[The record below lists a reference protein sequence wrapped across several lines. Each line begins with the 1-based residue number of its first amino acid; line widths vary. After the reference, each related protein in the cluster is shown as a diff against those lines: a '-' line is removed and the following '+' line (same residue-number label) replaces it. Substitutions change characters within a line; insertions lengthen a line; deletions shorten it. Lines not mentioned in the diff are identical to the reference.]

1 MFGKH
6 TCHRLFKSP
15 LFKIMK
21 TLLPLTI
28 VTLLSTLSTFA
39 ETKIPSVYWQITT
52 AVLAAQE
59 TDREN
64 ATVMGYRSD
73 GSLAVLREGSN
84 DLICLADDPKKKN
97 FSVACYHKSLEPYMT
112 RPRELRKE
120 GKSEKEIF
128 DIREEEIKS
137 GKLEMPERAL
147 LSVLTGKINEETQ
160 EIENRFIRWVFYIP
174 FATPESTGLPLA
186 PQIPGGPWIMN
197 PGTHRAHIMITPP
210 KN

>member
-1 MFGKH
+1 MIRKH
-6 TCHRLFKSP
+6 TCHQRIMSP

-21 TLLPLTI
+21 TLLPLTLI
-28 VTLLSTLSTFA
+28 TLLSTLVSYA
-39 ETKIPSVYWQITT
+39 ETKVPSVYWQITT

-59 TDREN
+59 SDREN

-73 GSLAVLREGSN
+73 GTLAVLREGSN

-97 FSVACYHKSLEPYMT
+97 FSVACYHKSLEPFMA
-112 RPRELRKE
+112 RARALRKE

-128 DIREEEIKS
+128 DIREEEIKA

-147 LSVLTGKINEETQ
+147 LAVLTGKVNEETK
-160 EIENRFIRWVFYIP
+160 EIENKFLRWVFYIP
-174 FATPESTGLPLA
+174 FATPETTGLPLA

-210 KN
+210 KK

>member
-1 MFGKH
+1 
-6 TCHRLFKSP
+6 
-15 LFKIMK
+15 MK
-21 TLLPLTI
+21 ALLPLTLI
-28 VTLLSTLSTFA
+28 TLLSTLVSYA
-39 ETKIPSVYWQITT
+39 ETKVPSVYWQITT

-59 TDREN
+59 SDREN

-73 GSLAVLREGSN
+73 GTLAVLREGSN

-97 FSVACYHKSLEPYMT
+97 FSVACYHKSLEPFMA
-112 RPRELRKE
+112 RARALRKE

-128 DIREEEIKS
+128 DIREEEIKA

-147 LSVLTGKINEETQ
+147 LAILTGKVNEETQ
-160 EIENRFIRWVFYIP
+160 EIENKFLRWVFYIP

>member
-1 MFGKH
+1 MIRKH
-6 TCHRLFKSP
+6 TCHQRIMSP

-21 TLLPLTI
+21 ALLPLTLI
-28 VTLLSTLSTFA
+28 TLLSTLVSYA
-39 ETKIPSVYWQITT
+39 ETKVPSVYWQITT

-59 TDREN
+59 SDREN

-73 GSLAVLREGSN
+73 GTLAVLREGSN

-97 FSVACYHKSLEPYMT
+97 FSVACYHKSLEPFMA
-112 RPRELRKE
+112 RARALRKE

-128 DIREEEIKS
+128 DIREEEIKA

-147 LSVLTGKINEETQ
+147 LAILTGKVNEETQ
-160 EIENRFIRWVFYIP
+160 EIENKFLRWVFYIP